1 MVYMGSTAVHLEA
14 LSAHTAHSE
23 DSMETP
29 SEASVAYMEDWVA
42 YMEAMASPSSEDT
55 ALSSVDLAHPSEVSV

>member
-14 LSAHTAHSE
+14 LSAHTHSE
-23 DSMETP
+23 DSMATP

>member
-23 DSMETP
+23 DSMATP
-29 SEASVAYMEDWVA
+29 SEASAACMEDWVA
-42 YMEAMASPSSEDT
+42 YMEDMASPASEDT